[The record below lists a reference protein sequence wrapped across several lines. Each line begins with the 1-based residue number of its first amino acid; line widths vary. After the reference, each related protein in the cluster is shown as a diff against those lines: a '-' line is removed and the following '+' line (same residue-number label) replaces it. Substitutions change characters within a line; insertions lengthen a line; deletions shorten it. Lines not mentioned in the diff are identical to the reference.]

1 MEKIQERA
9 LRILYNDFSTSY
21 ESLLK
26 MSEETTLHIKRLRL
40 IALFVFKSLHEM
52 GPSYLNSMFTTR
64 ESPYAMRNRNTL
76 IQPKCNSVTYG
87 LRSLNYLGPRLWNC
101 LPNSIKAIDDY
112 NMLKRIISTWKGP
125 EDFNVYTHYV

>member
-1 MEKIQERA
+1 
-9 LRILYNDFSTSY
+9 
-21 ESLLK
+21 
-26 MSEETTLHIKRLRL
+26 MSEETTLLIKRLRL

-87 LRSLNYLGPRLWNC
+87 LRSLNYLGPRLWNS

-112 NMLKRIISTWKGP
+112 NMFKRIISTWKGP